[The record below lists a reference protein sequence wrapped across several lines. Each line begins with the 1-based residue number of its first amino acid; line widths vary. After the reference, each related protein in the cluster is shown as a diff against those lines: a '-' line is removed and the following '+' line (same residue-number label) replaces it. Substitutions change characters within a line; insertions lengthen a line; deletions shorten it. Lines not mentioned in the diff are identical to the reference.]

1 MIRIT
6 RARKGLRDLGADS
19 TFEAEGSK
27 EWRHLES
34 VAGVTLQRNC
44 SIFESCKMGAPIAA
58 SVKCRKIQRRAD
70 SKGCSIA
77 EEKAKS
83 PSSAEVS

>member
-19 TFEAEGSK
+19 TFEAVGSK
-27 EWRHLES
+27 KWRLQES
-34 VAGVTLQRNC
+34 CAGVTRQRNH
-44 SIFESCKMGAPIAA
+44 SIFESCKMGRPIAA
-58 SVKCRKIQRRAD
+58 SATCQKIRGRVD
-70 SKGCSIA
+70 SKCCSIA